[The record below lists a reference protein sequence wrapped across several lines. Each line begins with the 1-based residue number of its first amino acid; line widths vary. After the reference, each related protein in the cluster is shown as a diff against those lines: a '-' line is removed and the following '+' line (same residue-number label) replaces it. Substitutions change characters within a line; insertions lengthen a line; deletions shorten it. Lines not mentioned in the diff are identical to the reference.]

1 MAVNPL
7 NPAVSYSINA
17 SNETADNSKQRRDNN
32 LDKKQQRSRP
42 KPTTTE
48 LNLASSEPAPE
59 APKETE
65 ASELTSQI
73 IDSETVIEL
82 LAHRPKLK
90 RSVQNC
96 FITPKKSEQKSQIT
110 DVKKLNKAF

>member
-17 SNETADNSKQRRDNN
+17 SNETADNSKQRRDNT

-42 KPTTTE
+42 KPAATE
-48 LNLASSEPAPE
+48 LTSAASESGQE
-59 APKETE
+59 APKDSS

-96 FITPKKSEQKSQIT
+96 FITLKKSEQKSQIA